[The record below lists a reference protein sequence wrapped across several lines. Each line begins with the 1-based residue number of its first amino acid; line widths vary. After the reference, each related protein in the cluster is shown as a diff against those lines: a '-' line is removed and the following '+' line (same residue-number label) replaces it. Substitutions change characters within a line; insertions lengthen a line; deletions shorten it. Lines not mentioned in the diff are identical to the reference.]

1 MRAGALQRAGTEK
14 IKGILKMMNFMKK
27 LGFPFFGLVLFL
39 AGCGPYHLG
48 TTLPDNMKTVFVPT
62 FENRTNEPGIEID
75 VTNAVIS
82 RFRVDGNL
90 APVSEEEA
98 DTVLLGKI
106 IGWQRRVLTYTG
118 EDEDEVEEY
127 RLFVIAA
134 ITFRDRRTGEVLIP
148 QQRVRGYADFFVSD
162 SLPESEQEAQPAAF
176 KDLARRI
183 VDAAISFW

>member
-1 MRAGALQRAGTEK
+1 MKTSKLTN
-14 IKGILKMMNFMKK
+14 ILW
-27 LGFPFFGLVLFL
+27 LFL
-39 AGCGPYHLG
+39 FAVPFLLSACGPYRLG
-48 TTLPDNMKTVFVPT
+48 TTLPENMKTVFVPT

-75 VTNAVIS
+75 VTNAVIN

-106 IGWQRRVLTYTG
+106 VGWQRRVLTYTG
-118 EDEDEVEEY
+118 EDDDEVEEY
-127 RLFVIAA
+127 RLFVIAV

-148 QQRVRGYADFFVSD
+148 QQRVRGYADFLVGD

-183 VDAAISFW
+183 VDSAISFW